1 MQIILAW
8 LGGALIEGIA
18 NIIQYSPAILVS
30 LILWDLIRNKRK

>member
-8 LGGALIEGIA
+8 LGGVLIESIT
-18 NIIQYSPAILVS
+18 NIVQYSPAILVS